1 MIPVI
6 QLLRCFAV
14 LVVFVYHLN
23 PGFAS
28 GGYLGVDIFFVI
40 SGFVIT
46 RSIIAKLD
54 QGRFQVSDFF
64 VRRAFRILP
73 PLLLVLVLV
82 AVVALLFAGPVRYQQ
97 IFGSLPW
104 SFAQVSNLYFG
115 RSSDYFAM
123 DETLNPL
130 LHTWSLGVEEQFYAF
145 FPFLLILLYRVKSL
159 KENRAVVLGFALLA
173 SLVVSH
179 LVYRWYGANW
189 DFFLPVS
196 RFWEFLLGAV
206 LSVVRLPELG
216 GLMRKTV
223 LLSGWLILALACFG
237 FEESFVEEDLLV
249 LFPLLAVGIV
259 LSQSLNSPFSNK
271 FWKPFLFIGDIS
283 YSLYLWHWP
292 VICLFKAVGG
302 FGIESVALE
311 YLLVV
316 LTTFLFSSLQYRYFE
331 LPLRDFG
338 RRPRK
343 SFRGRVNVLARVLG
357 ICLLF
362 GGISFALKSESDS
375 GWRVVEDSRNPGE
388 AALKRFEK
396 EGLVEVVRSS
406 GGEGFDAAIEQIE
419 KAGFNALLIGDSHAE
434 HYWPAVEAFCGEREL
449 KLGGLFGDGFWSASA
464 RDRFNYS
471 ASGRLLGKH
480 GQRNDSRITEW
491 LWDFVVVDPSVSTVF
506 FAQNTN
512 FYINGGISDGSPT
525 GHLSFDVAIPEKEV
539 AIEVNRALY
548 RKDFSDL
555 VSRMVAGGK
564 KVILLGQVPQL
575 DGSPRVVFGHLPKG
589 RSWFVNETDDEE
601 EDLQR
606 VDFLPGLQQRFA
618 FERKLYADFAERFEN
633 VFFFDSH
640 VLIQSPYDQDGEVL
654 YFDDDHLN
662 EKGSR
667 WITPGLKEFLQDEL
681 ER

>member
-14 LVVFVYHLN
+14 LVVFVYHLS
-23 PGFAS
+23 PEFAS

-46 RSIIAKLD
+46 RSIIVKLD
-54 QGRFQVSDFF
+54 QGRFQVSEFF

-82 AVVALLFAGPVRYQQ
+82 AIVALLFAGPVRYQQ

-104 SFAQVSNLYFG
+104 AFAQVSNLYFG

-130 LHTWSLGVEEQFYAF
+130 LHTWSLGVEEQFYAV

-159 KENRAVVLGFALLA
+159 RENRAVALGFGLLA
-173 SLVVSH
+173 SLVISH

-216 GLMRKTV
+216 GLLRKVV
-223 LLSGWLILALACFG
+223 LCSGWLVLLLACFG

-259 LSQSLNSPFSNK
+259 LSQSLNSTFSSK
-271 FWKPFLFIGDIS
+271 FWKPFLYVGDIS

-292 VICLFKAVGG
+292 VICLFKAAGG
-302 FGIESVALE
+302 FGIGSVPLQ
-311 YLLVV
+311 YLFIV
-316 LTTFLFSSLQYRYFE
+316 LATFLFASLQYRYFE
-331 LPLRDFG
+331 LPLREFG
-338 RRPRK
+338 RRPRE
-343 SFRGRVNVLARVLG
+343 SFRGRVHVLVRVLG

-362 GGISFALKSESDS
+362 GGTSFALKSESDS
-375 GWRVVEDSRNPGE
+375 GWRVVEDSRGPSE
-388 AALKRFEK
+388 SSVRRFEK
-396 EGLVEVVRSS
+396 EGLVEVIRR
-406 GGEGFDAAIEQIE
+406 GGDGFDAAVDQVE
-419 KAGFNALLIGDSHAE
+419 KEGFTAFLIGDSHAE
-434 HYWPAVEAFCGEREL
+434 HYWPAVEAFCTERGL

-464 RDRFNYS
+464 RERFNYS
-471 ASGRLLGKH
+471 DSGRLLGKH
-480 GQRNDSRITEW
+480 GQRNDSMITAW
-491 LWDFVVVDPSVSTVF
+491 LWDFVIEDPSVTTIF

-512 FYINGGISDGSPT
+512 FYINGGMSDGRPT
-525 GHLSFDVAIPEKEV
+525 GHLSFDVAIPDKDV

-548 RKDFSDL
+548 REDL
-555 VSRMVAGGK
+555 VDLILRITSAGK
-564 KVILLGQVPQL
+564 KVVLLGQVPQL
-575 DGSPRVVFGHLPKG
+575 DGSPRVVFGPVPKG
-589 RSWFVNETDDEE
+589 RSWFISEPEGEKEVVP
-601 EDLQR
+601 R
-606 VDFLPGLQQRFA
+606 VDFLPGLEERFA
-618 FERKLYADFAERFEN
+618 FERGLYTDLGNRFES
-633 VFFFDSH
+633 VSFFDSH
-640 VLIQSPYDQDGEVL
+640 RFIQSPYDQDGEVL

-662 EKGSR
+662 EEGSR
-667 WITPGLKEFLQDEL
+667 WITPKLKNFLNGEFEK
-681 ER
+681 